1 MNITVLAVNG
11 VALAALTAA
20 LIRDRKRAAEALKM
34 AGKMFISILPMLI
47 IIILL
52 IGLLFGFVPEKSLE
66 RFLGNQS
73 GPLGILVTAL
83 AGSVH
88 HIPALLAFPLA
99 GSLLEKGASVTVV
112 AAFIT
117 TLTMIGMVTLPLE
130 IKEMGRRFALMRNA
144 FSFIA
149 ALAIAFLMGVLF

>member
-1 MNITVLAVNG
+1 MSITVLTVNG
-11 VALAALTAA
+11 IALAALATA
-20 LIRDRKRAAEALKM
+20 LIRDRKRAAGALRT
-34 AGKMFISILPMLI
+34 AGKMFVSILPMLI

-52 IGLLFGFVPEKSLE
+52 ISLLFGFIPEESLT

-73 GPLGILVTAL
+73 GPLGTLVTAIV
-83 AGSVH
+83 GSFL
-88 HIPALLAFPLA
+88 HIPAILAFPLA

-117 TLTMIGMVTLPLE
+117 TLTMIGIVTLPLE
-130 IKEMGRRFALMRNA
+130 IKEMGRRFALMRNG
-144 FSFIA
+144 FSFAA